1 MAARRKPAQLGRP
14 VPRLCLVTPQNG
26 SGLAPVLSDALAI
39 ADIAAVV
46 LRLSSAEEPQQIEH
60 VKSVAPTVQD
70 KGAALLLDG
79 HAQLVARA
87 GADGAHLNG
96 IEALTAAIS
105 ILKPDYIAGCGGL
118 GSRHEAMVA
127 GEAGADYLMFGDMG
141 LGGRRTSGDVA
152 ERVAWWAELFQVP
165 CMGFAGSLDEVE
177 ALVAAGADF
186 VALGDWAFSDRGG
199 LPAAVAE
206 AARLLETAEAAA

>member
-1 MAARRKPAQLGRP
+1 
-14 VPRLCLVTPQNG
+14 
-26 SGLAPVLSDALAI
+26 LSDALAI

-46 LRLSSAEEPQQIEH
+46 LRLPSAEEPQQIEH
-60 VKSVAPTVQD
+60 VKSVAPSVQD

-79 HAQLVARA
+79 HAPLVARA

-118 GSRHEAMVA
+118 ASRHEAMVA

-141 LGGRRTSGDVA
+141 IAGRRKSDDVA
-152 ERVAWWAELFQVP
+152 ERVAWWAELFEVP

-177 ALVAAGADF
+177 ALAAAGADF
-186 VALGDWAFSDRGG
+186 VTLGDWAFSDRGG

>member
-1 MAARRKPAQLGRP
+1 M
-14 VPRLCLVTPQNG
+14 
-26 SGLAPVLSDALAI
+26 
-39 ADIAAVV
+39 
-46 LRLSSAEEPQQIEH
+46 
-60 VKSVAPTVQD
+60 
-70 KGAALLLDG
+70 
-79 HAQLVARA
+79 
-87 GADGAHLNG
+87 
-96 IEALTAAIS
+96 
-105 ILKPDYIAGCGGL
+105 
-118 GSRHEAMVA
+118 A